1 MGYLPED
8 VKMEVSLH
16 AVQAGYFGEGD
27 TRVRDIYRLTITR
40 GARQESFDW
49 GQSVVNS
56 ERVVISVTPTSGRE
70 IPVPSEMRPL
80 PDWKI
85 LESLVP
91 AEYRGIQRKL
101 IRGATPSC
109 DEILASLVFDYGT
122 FEDFNGF
129 CEDFGYDSDSRAAYR
144 IFELAGE
151 NNRKL
156 ERLFSELEIEICRE
170 TLSETY

>member
-1 MGYLPED
+1 MGYLHED
-8 VKMEVSLH
+8 VKTEVSLH
-16 AVQAGYFGEGD
+16 DVQAGYFGDGD
-27 TRVRDIYRLTITR
+27 TQARDVYRLTITR
-40 GARQESFDW
+40 GARQESFDF

-70 IPVPSEMRPL
+70 IPVPLEMRPL
-80 PDWKI
+80 PAWKI
-85 LESLVP
+85 LETLVP

-101 IRGATPSC
+101 IRGVTPSC
-109 DEILASLVFDYGT
+109 DDILANLVFDYGK

-129 CEDFGYDSDSRAAYR
+129 CEEFDYDSDSRAAYR
-144 IFELAGE
+144 IFELVME

-156 ERLFSELEIEICRE
+156 ERLFSDREIEVCRE

>member
-16 AVQAGYFGEGD
+16 DVQAGYFGEGD

-70 IPVPSEMRPL
+70 IPVPLEMRPL
-80 PDWKI
+80 PNWKI

-109 DEILASLVFDYGT
+109 NEILANLVSDYGT

-144 IFELAGE
+144 IFELVGE

-156 ERLFSELEIEICRE
+156 ERLFSDLEIEICRE

>member
-16 AVQAGYFGEGD
+16 DVQAGYFGEGD

-70 IPVPSEMRPL
+70 IPVPLEMRPL

-91 AEYRGIQRKL
+91 AEYLGIQRKL

-109 DEILASLVFDYGT
+109 DEILSNLVFDYGT
-122 FEDFNGF
+122 FEDFNWF
-129 CEDFGYDSDSRAAYR
+129 CDEFGYDSDSRAAYR
-144 IFELAGE
+144 IFELVVE

-156 ERLFSELEIEICRE
+156 ERLFSDREIEICRE

>member
-16 AVQAGYFGEGD
+16 DVQAGYFGEGD

-49 GQSVVNS
+49 GQSVVKS
-56 ERVVISVTPTSGRE
+56 ERVVISVTPTRNRE
-70 IPVPSEMRPL
+70 IPVPLEMRPL

-85 LESLVP
+85 LGSLVP
-91 AEYRGIQRKL
+91 AGYLGIHRKL

-109 DEILASLVFDYGT
+109 DEILSNLVSDYGT

-129 CEDFGYDSDSRAAYR
+129 CEEFGYDSDNSAAYR
-144 IFELAGE
+144 IFELVVE

-156 ERLFSELEIEICRE
+156 ERRFSDREIEICRE